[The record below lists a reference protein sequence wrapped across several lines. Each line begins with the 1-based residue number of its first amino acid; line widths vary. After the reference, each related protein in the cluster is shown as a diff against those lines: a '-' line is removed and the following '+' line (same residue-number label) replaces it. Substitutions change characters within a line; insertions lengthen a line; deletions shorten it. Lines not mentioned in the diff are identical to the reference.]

1 MVTYCPLPPRV
12 STWIGTCVALGA
24 ADAPGAGEALVPP
37 AGAWGAQPGA
47 SSSARVAASLAERI
61 GAYYGKGERNDL
73 ETERE
78 EQVERVDRAV
88 EQQRDQRRRQ
98 PEAERPL
105 ERARA
110 PGFAQH
116 PAQDDRER
124 CREGHDGDDTAI
136 GCESYRKR
144 VGIERD

>member
-98 PEAERPL
+98 TIVNDAVRVTMATIPPSA
-105 ERARA
+105 AK
-110 PGFAQH
+110 
-116 PAQDDRER
+116 
-124 CREGHDGDDTAI
+124 AI
-136 GCESYRKR
+136 GSEWGSNATAVR
-144 VGIERD
+144 VPGASGGRSAS